1 MREPALAQLAD
12 GATNGVQV
20 IARAAAIL
28 RALKGEDAGLTLS
41 QLAERLDLPRST
53 VQRIVGALQAENLV
67 ISATANRGI
76 RLGPGLAALAEGSR
90 IDIVEV
96 FHPHLTAL
104 SRATRETVDLAVLRG
119 KNLVFIDQVPGTH
132 RLRTVSA
139 VGETF
144 PLPDTANGKAA
155 LALFTDEEVTELL
168 SPGINGEEMTRLL
181 NELAEVRKT
190 GIAYDLDEH
199 TIGICAV
206 GGALIDT
213 HGEIYAVSVPV
224 PSARFSAARARLV
237 EALHDALITLGE
249 LEPVAQT
256 TASGASEPATTA

>member
-1 MREPALAQLAD
+1 MRNGLAQPTD

-53 VQRIVGALQAENLV
+53 VQRIVGALQTENLV

-76 RLGPGLAALAEGSR
+76 RLGPGLAALAEGAR
-90 IDIVEV
+90 INVVDI
-96 FHPHLTAL
+96 FRPHLTAL
-104 SRATRETVDLAVLRG
+104 ARATRETVDLAVLRG
-119 KNLVFIDQVPGTH
+119 NSLVFVDQVPGTH

-139 VGETF
+139 VGEAF

-155 LALFTDEEVTELL
+155 LALFSDEEVTELL
-168 SPGINGEEMTRLL
+168 SSGISADRLTAL
-181 NELAEVRKT
+181 LAELAAVRKT

-199 TIGICAV
+199 TVGISAV
-206 GGALIDT
+206 GGALLDT
-213 HGEIYAVSVPV
+213 RGEIYAISVPV
-224 PSARFSAARARLV
+224 PSARFNAARARLV
-237 EALHDALITLGE
+237 EALQDALITLGE
-249 LEPVAQT
+249 LEPVTLT
-256 TASGASEPATTA
+256 TAAIASGHPTRR